1 MHCNPKC
8 IFRFFFML
16 QNKVGKHFVYR
27 FREAQL
33 KMLSCAKMEH
43 WVVWLRAGTDQALND
58 KLMEVYARN
67 NNVLVPYSHVI
78 LQWSLKVLQLS
89 EFFN

>member
-33 KMLSCAKMEH
+33 KMLSCAKMLH
-43 WVVWLRAGTDQALND
+43 
-58 KLMEVYARN
+58 
-67 NNVLVPYSHVI
+67 
-78 LQWSLKVLQLS
+78 
-89 EFFN
+89 